1 MRKQKASPMSIMV
14 TGASIDTTK
23 IITDTLQKYVTKV
36 SVESKLGIDKFTIY
50 IQADRI
56 FFSLNVEGA
65 MMMGCGNNENDYLD
79 FCKMEEWKFDN
90 LLVD

>member
-1 MRKQKASPMSIMV
+1 MSIMV

-65 MMMGCGNNENDYLD
+65 MMIGCGNNEDDYLD
-79 FCKMEEWKFDN
+79 FCTMEEWKFDN